1 MQVPGHTRST
11 LLRRS
16 QRFLVIAGLLFFA
29 IGAFAQTAATSHPP
43 LQQQERDRIAREV
56 LENPDLKPLAAQGP
70 LRTISVAS
78 YAFPKK
84 GEPIAGVNAVTII
97 VFSYG
102 EGRAYRVV
110 YEPTAKRV
118 VSRELLSGR
127 PQPSMEE
134 RKEVYS
140 LIRADAAHAKLL
152 AGGDV
157 LEGGFAVDGPSG
169 ISERDRFVQVLM
181 LSPDRQNFV
190 RVVTVD
196 LTARKIVSSVPKE

>member
-1 MQVPGHTRST
+1 MQVPRLTRSA
-11 LLRRS
+11 LLILS
-16 QRFLVIAGLLFFA
+16 QRFLVMASLSFLGL
-29 IGAFAQTAATSHPP
+29 GAFAQTAATYHPP
-43 LQQQERDRIAREV
+43 LQQQDRDRIAREV
-56 LENPDLKPLAAQGP
+56 LESPDLKPLAAQGP
-70 LRTISVAS
+70 LRTISVTY
-78 YAFPKK
+78 YALPKK
-84 GEPIAGVNAVTII
+84 GEPAAGANAVTVI

-118 VSRELLSGR
+118 VRRELLSGR

-140 LIRADAAHAKLL
+140 LIRADAAHAKLI

-157 LEGGFAVDGPSG
+157 LEGGFAVDGPPG

-196 LTARKIVSSVPKE
+196 LTTRKIVSSLPKE

>member
-1 MQVPGHTRST
+1 MQVPRLSPST
-11 LLRRS
+11 PLLRS
-16 QRFLVIAGLLFFA
+16 QRFLVIAGLSLLAVGTFA
-29 IGAFAQTAATSHPP
+29 ETAAPSHPP

-56 LENPDLKPLAAQGP
+56 LENPDFKPLAAQGP
-70 LRTISVAS
+70 LRTISVTS
-78 YAFPKK
+78 YSLPKK
-84 GEPIAGVNAVTII
+84 GEPAAGPNAVTII

-152 AGGDV
+152 ASGDV
-157 LEGGFAVDGPSG
+157 LEGGFGVDGPPGS
-169 ISERDRFVQVLM
+169 SERDRFVQVLM

-196 LTARKIVSSVPKE
+196 LTTRKIVSSVPKE